1 MENDVVQKIKSNP
14 HYQELVSSRSSYSW
28 LLTFFMMVVYYGFIL
43 LTAFQKDFLA
53 TKIGTGVTTYAMPIG
68 IFVILFTIIITG
80 IYVRRANTKFDDLNA
95 KLRAE
100 VEK

>member
-1 MENDVVQKIKSNP
+1 MENDVVQKIKQNP

-53 TKIGTGVTTYAMPIG
+53 TKIGAGVTTYALPIG
-68 IFVILFTIIITG
+68 VFVIVFTIVITG
-80 IYVRRANTKFDDLNA
+80 IYVRRANTQFDDLTA

>member
-1 MENDVVQKIKSNP
+1 MENDVVQKIKQNP
-14 HYQELVSSRSSYSW
+14 HYRELVSSRSSFSW

-43 LTAFQKDFLA
+43 LTAFNKEFLA
-53 TKIGTGVTTYAMPIG
+53 TKIGSGVTTYGMPIG
-68 IFVILFTIIITG
+68 LFVIVFTIVITG
-80 IYVRRANTKFDDLNA
+80 IYVNRANNKFDDLTA